1 MESVI
6 VIPGAIG
13 QGNDIAMPD
22 DAPPI
27 QGIASVVHIVLAGAT
42 PPTITKA
49 KITAV
54 TLVDASTFQLDNVD
68 TTTSSILEVF
78 YNTTG
83 DLLKVS

>member
-6 VIPGAIG
+6 LIPGAVTKA
-13 QGNDIAMPD
+13 NDIAMPD

-27 QGIASVVHIVLAGAT
+27 QGIASVIHIVLAGAS
-42 PPTITKA
+42 PPTIAKT